1 VNTHTIGT
9 DSYAIFDKSDKG
21 SLLTLQFLWG
31 KKDFRMFL
39 ERKGA
44 ASRAKGPRVMLQ
56 GKSSGEYVLTQL
68 QYLYD
73 FEWYDFDKV
82 SGHGLAHDE
91 VRWTRGGT
99 VRYVEL
105 PQRFYDV
112 AAELACREFSMVRK
126 GATAKAV

>member
-1 VNTHTIGT
+1 MNTHTIGT

-21 SLLTLQFLWG
+21 SLLSLQFLWG

-56 GKSSGEYVLTQL
+56 RKSSGEYVLTQL

-91 VRWTRGGT
+91 VRWTRSGT

-112 AAELACREFSMVRK
+112 AAELACREFGMVRK